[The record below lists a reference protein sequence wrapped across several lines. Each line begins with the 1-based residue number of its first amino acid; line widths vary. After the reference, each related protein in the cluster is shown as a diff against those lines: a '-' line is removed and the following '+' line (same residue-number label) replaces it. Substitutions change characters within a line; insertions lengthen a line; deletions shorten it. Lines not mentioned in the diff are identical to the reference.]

1 MGEGGRLTSGSY
13 SFKEVTLGIW
23 KSCVSSEL
31 VEL

>member
-1 MGEGGRLTSGSY
+1 MELTGGFY
-13 SFKEVTLGIW
+13 SFREVTLGIW